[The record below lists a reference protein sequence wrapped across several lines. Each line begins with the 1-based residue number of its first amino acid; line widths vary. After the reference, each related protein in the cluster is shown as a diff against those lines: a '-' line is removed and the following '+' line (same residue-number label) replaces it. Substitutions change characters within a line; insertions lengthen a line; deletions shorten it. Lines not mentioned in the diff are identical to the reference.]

1 MTPLEAAEQLNVPV
15 WEVWRGFLCDLWR
28 TPDRTRPKGT
38 LQFEV
43 VATDGARSYF
53 TLTLGAA
60 EASSAGGLAMESTA
74 WIEAPESVVRA
85 MLGGGATSDKLT
97 VTGDRGF
104 VARAFAALKGG
115 PATMSVL
122 GARLAK

>member
-1 MTPLEAAEQLNVPV
+1 MTPLDAAERLSVPV

-28 TPDRTRPKGT
+28 TPDPARPKGT

-43 VATDGARSYF
+43 VGNDGARSFF
-53 TLTLGAA
+53 TLTLGAT
-60 EASSAGGLAMESTA
+60 EATSEKGLAMDSAA

-85 MLGGGATSDKLT
+85 MLGGTTTGDKLT
-97 VTGDRGF
+97 VTGDRAF
-104 VARAFAALKGG
+104 VARAFAALTSG